1 VASCSGNSTFGG
13 PEANVLVDLLLD
25 RMQNSTRCA
34 FAVSNS
40 TGYLLANS
48 SCVPAMWHQLGMDLD
63 GEAAEHS
70 SGGGSVS
77 LLADGK
83 TVAIGARYNDANA
96 SDAGH
101 VRVYDFNDTS
111 WNQVGVD
118 WMARM
123 LVINLDTRLR
133 FRRMADPWLLAL
145 VSMEMAAML
154 VTSVCIPSIE
164 AIAVRCEVYVVV

>member
-118 WMARM
+118 LDGEDAGDQSGYSVALSADGRSVAIGARF
-123 LVINLDTRLR
+123 NGNGSD
-133 FRRMADPWLLAL
+133 AGH
-145 VSMEMAAML
+145 
-154 VTSVCIPSIE
+154 
-164 AIAVRCEVYVVV
+164 VRVYTFD